1 MPCHIHLFAEW
12 RVVRDVSEAVVRR
25 KGQVM
30 KFPTSYKAIVTT
42 IQKQFFQ
49 YCRFP
54 GVAVDGTHVYIRSP
68 GGARARYYFNR
79 KNRYSIDVQ
88 VRINEYIMTGS
99 STAFP
104 LDLFFVPCK
113 IFTLDIYTLQ
123 SCVLYI
129 HANSLVTN
137 ARFLVAKWILK

>member
-1 MPCHIHLFAEW
+1 M
-12 RVVRDVSEAVVRR
+12 
-25 KGQVM
+25 
-30 KFPTSYKAIVTT
+30 TT

-113 IFTLDIYTLQ
+113 MFTLDIYTLQ

-129 HANSLVTN
+129 HAISLVTN

>member
-1 MPCHIHLFAEW
+1 
-12 RVVRDVSEAVVRR
+12 
-25 KGQVM
+25 M

-88 VRINEYIMTGS
+88 VVCDYAG
-99 STAFP
+99 
-104 LDLFFVPCK
+104 K
-113 IFTLDIYTLQ
+113 ITSI
-123 SCVLYI
+123 V
-129 HANSLVTN
+129 
-137 ARFLVAKWILK
+137 ARWPGLVAATMPGSFLSVH

>member
-1 MPCHIHLFAEW
+1 MFPKLLSEE
-12 RVVRDVSEAVVRR
+12 RDKSWSFL
-25 KGQVM
+25 QVTTRQ
-30 KFPTSYKAIVTT
+30 KVTT

-54 GVAVDGTHVYIRSP
+54 GDAVDGTHVYIRSP

-104 LDLFFVPCK
+104 LDPFFVGCK

-129 HANSLVTN
+129 HANSLVN
-137 ARFLVAKWILK
+137 QCKISSGQMDIKVIFPYWYSFHCL